1 MSLTVNLYYTGKNGS
16 AQAFVKEMEESGI
29 ANRIRQEKGNER
41 YEYFQPLNDPET
53 VMLIDRWHDQQSL
66 DAHHHS
72 PMMQELAKLREK
84 YDLHMKAERYQ
95 SVDGEANDEQYLRK

>member
-53 VMLIDRWHDQQSL
+53 VMLIDRWHDQQLL

-72 PMMQELAKLREK
+72 PMMQKLAKLREK

-95 SVDGEANDEQYLRK
+95 SVDDEANDEQYLRK